1 MEAFAYVLILTLAV
15 VTLFFAVAFRDP
27 PKFDR
32 KWNKIKTSLKRGF
45 FYFSELKYYST
56 IRVKVHFNF
65 LHAVSNLSK
74 HR

>member
-1 MEAFAYVLILTLAV
+1 MEAFAYVLILTLAF

-32 KWNKIKTSLKRGF
+32 KWTNKKTSLTRGF
-45 FYFSELKYYST
+45 FYFSELRYYST
-56 IRVKVHFNF
+56 IRVEVQFISP
-65 LHAVSNLSK
+65 HAVSNLSK